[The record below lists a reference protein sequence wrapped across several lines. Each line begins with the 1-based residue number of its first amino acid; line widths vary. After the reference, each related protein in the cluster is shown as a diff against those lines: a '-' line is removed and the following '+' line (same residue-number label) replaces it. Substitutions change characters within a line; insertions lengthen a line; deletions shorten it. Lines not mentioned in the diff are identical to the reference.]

1 MAMAWKSSTF
11 KKSDTA
17 GRKTTKEAISGAV
30 SKHRD
35 AMSGVIR
42 NAKELAEDRRKT
54 LHSIQDPELKRSAA
68 R

>member
-1 MAMAWKSSTF
+1 MAWKSTTF

-17 GRKTTKEAISGAV
+17 GRKADEAISRAV
-30 SKHRD
+30 AKHRD

-42 NAKELAEDRRKT
+42 AAKELAAERRHT
-54 LHSIQDPELKRSAA
+54 LNSIQDPELKRSAS